1 VEHLR
6 RFGLSRDPFSNET
19 VPPVFVEGAA
29 HDSAQ
34 KRLVHALSQRRSLTL
49 LLGEP
54 GTGKSLLLRR
64 LLDALEEELFH
75 VSLLVPVRG
84 VASAQ
89 WILSRLAQQLEVE
102 SPASERGALLGQVY
116 EKLAIVR
123 EDGRHAVLLLDEA
136 QVLAQAG
143 VLPELRGLLN
153 LEYED
158 RRLLSL
164 VLVGPAELD
173 RAVAAD
179 ASLAG
184 RVEARVQLRPLDA
197 NGAARY
203 VAARVRAAQ
212 GDPGIFRKE
221 ALRALAELSGGVP
234 RALNTLADHALFEAH
249 LAEKDAIELAHVE
262 AAARELGLLGT
273 AGRDGGEAEETVIPV
288 RGPAARTPARAN
300 AGGNGAPRER
310 AGDARP
316 GARRAAPH
324 RSAPLPRPEAAQ
336 IRALEPAQDD
346 LLGSSDDSFEP
357 RFEAFGSSNDLSG
370 DHDPLDLPQTGP
382 PKEEEEIED
391 LFVELVDEES

>member
-1 VEHLR
+1 MEHLR
-6 RFGLSRDPFSNET
+6 HFGLSRDPFSNET
-19 VPPVFVEGAA
+19 VPPVFVESAPHTA
-29 HDSAQ
+29 AQ
-34 KRLVHALSQRRSLTL
+34 KRLVHALAQRRSLTL
-49 LLGEP
+49 LVGEP

-102 SPASERGALLGQVY
+102 SPARGHAELLGQVY

-164 VLVGPAELD
+164 VLVGPPELD

-179 ASLAG
+179 ASLAS

-212 GDPGIFRKE
+212 GDPAIFRKG
-221 ALRALAELSGGVP
+221 ALRALAELSAGVP
-234 RALNTLADHALFEAH
+234 RALNTLADHALFEAQ
-249 LAEKDAIELAHVE
+249 LEAKDAIDRAHVE
-262 AAARELGLLGT
+262 AAARELGVLAE
-273 AGRDGGEAEETVIPV
+273 AGGEEAEEAPIPV
-288 RGPAARTPARAN
+288 RGAAARASTRTSV
-300 AGGNGAPRER
+300 GNGAARER
-310 AGDARP
+310 SEGH
-316 GARRAAPH
+316 GGSRRAAP
-324 RSAPLPRPEAAQ
+324 RGTGPLPRPDAAQ
-336 IRALEPAQDD
+336 IRALEPSQED

-357 RFEAFGSSNDLSG
+357 RFEAFGSPDDLSG
-370 DHDPLDLPQTGP
+370 ERDGLDLPDAGP
-382 PKEEEEIED
+382 PKDEDEIED

>member
-1 VEHLR
+1 MEHLR
-6 RFGLSRDPFSNET
+6 HFGLSRDPFSNET
-19 VPPVFVEGAA
+19 VPPVFAESAPYAA
-29 HDSAQ
+29 AQ
-34 KRLVHALSQRRSLTL
+34 KRLVHALAQRRSLTL
-49 LLGEP
+49 LVGEP

-64 LLDALEEELFH
+64 LLDELEEELFH
-75 VSLLVPVRG
+75 VALLVPVRG

-102 SPASERGALLGQVY
+102 SPARGHAELLGQVY

-164 VLVGPAELD
+164 VLVGPPELD

-179 ASLAG
+179 ASLAS

-212 GDPGIFRKE
+212 GDPAIFRKE
-221 ALRALAELSGGVP
+221 ALRALAELSAGVP
-234 RALNTLADHALFEAH
+234 RALNTLADHALFEAQ
-249 LAEKDAIELAHVE
+249 LEAKDAIDRAHVE
-262 AAARELGLLGT
+262 AAARELGLLAE
-273 AGRDGGEAEETVIPV
+273 AGSEGEEAEEAPIPV
-288 RGPAARTPARAN
+288 RGPAPRPSTRAS
-300 AGGNGAPRER
+300 AGGKGGARER
-310 AGDARP
+310 SEGHAGS
-316 GARRAAPH
+316 RRAAP
-324 RSAPLPRPEAAQ
+324 RGTGPLPRPDAAQ
-336 IRALEPAQDD
+336 IRALEPAQED

-370 DHDPLDLPQTGP
+370 EHDGLDLPDAGP
-382 PKEEEEIED
+382 PKDEDEIED

>member
-1 VEHLR
+1 MEYLGH
-6 RFGLSRDPFSNET
+6 FGLSRDPFSNET
-19 VPPVFVEGAA
+19 VPPVFVESTPHVA
-29 HDSAQ
+29 AQ
-34 KRLVHALSQRRSLTL
+34 KRLLHALAQRRGLTL
-49 LLGEP
+49 LVGDA

-64 LLDALEEELFH
+64 LLDQLEEELFH

-84 VASAQ
+84 VASAE

-102 SPASERGALLGQVY
+102 APAREHGALLGQVY

-164 VLVGPAELD
+164 VLVGPPELD

-179 ASLAG
+179 ASLAS
-184 RVEARVQLRPLDA
+184 RVEARVQIHPLDA

-212 GDPGIFRKE
+212 GDAAIFRKE
-221 ALRALAELSGGVP
+221 ALRALAELSRGVP
-234 RALNTLADHALFEAH
+234 RALNTLADHALFEAQ
-249 LAEKDAIELAHVE
+249 LDEKDAVESGHVE
-262 AAARELGLLGT
+262 AAARELGL
-273 AGRDGGEAEETVIPV
+273 AGETGDAAEAEETLIPV
-288 RGPAARTPARAN
+288 RGPAARPSARAT
-300 AGGNGAPRER
+300 AGRNGDARERPEGER
-310 AGDARP
+310 AG
-316 GARRAAPH
+316 GRRAPLRA
-324 RSAPLPRPEAAQ
+324 SAPLPRPDAAQ

-357 RFEAFGSSNDLSG
+357 RFEAFGSSGDLSG
-370 DHDPLDLPQTGP
+370 ERDGLDLPDAGP
-382 PKEEEEIED
+382 PKDEDEIED

>member
-19 VPPVFVEGAA
+19 VPPVFVEATAHTAA
-29 HDSAQ
+29 Q
-34 KRLVHALSQRRSLTL
+34 QRLVHALAQRRSLTL
-49 LLGEP
+49 LVGEP

-75 VSLLVPVRG
+75 VSLLVPVPG

-102 SPASERGALLGQVY
+102 SPASDRGALLGQVY
-116 EKLAIVR
+116 ERLAIVR

-164 VLVGPAELD
+164 VLVGPPELG

-179 ASLAG
+179 SSLAS
-184 RVEARVQLRPLDA
+184 RVEARVQLRPLDP

-212 GDPGIFRKE
+212 GDPAIFRKE

-262 AAARELGLLGT
+262 AAAREFGLLGA
-273 AGRDGGEAEETVIPV
+273 AGSGEEEAEETLIPV
-288 RGPAARTPARAN
+288 RGPAARTSPRT
-300 AGGNGAPRER
+300 AGGNGAVRER
-310 AGDARP
+310 SEGSRP
-316 GARRAAPH
+316 SSRRAAP
-324 RSAPLPRPEAAQ
+324 RTTAPLPRPDAAQ

-346 LLGSSDDSFEP
+346 LLGTSDDSFEP

-370 DHDPLDLPQTGP
+370 EHDALDLPDAGP
-382 PKEEEEIED
+382 PKDEEEIED